1 MSQGTEMHI
10 YLKKHVRHISTFVL
24 LSIVLLSAFINCSK
38 YSSNMDQS
46 SIQENSIYPNTNGA
60 TPGTV
65 KQSLVLTCL
74 PRASSTAAKNQKMTI
89 AQKAQKISSQIRDF
103 SWDQTEDLIVT
114 LNSACLRN
122 NKMTDSLLKYI
133 ALNKLNLDLDKSVYV
148 IDKNS
153 VTDLQQFNLDAL
165 NSVCMEAADIN
176 KPMKLSI
183 SDPYFSSQTFYS
195 SIGLTESLMNTILS
209 YNSGSLYT
217 TKVAVVD
224 SGVDTNHPDLTN
236 QIAKN
241 SGSQVIGVNAA
252 NGSTDYSDFG
262 FHGTHVTGLI
272 AASYNNSSHGIGAYG
287 KNIKIY
293 PARVFDTTDSAPMSV
308 VANAILWAANQDVD
322 LINLSMGGPAE
333 SVVLKNAIQTAV
345 DKGVF
350 VIVAAGNDA
359 KSLDSASKT
368 YPAVYSSDIDGLIT
382 VGSFDASSLGLSSF
396 SNYSPN
402 HVDILSPGSNGTLG
416 ILSTVP
422 TSKSASGMAN
432 KINTSPIHGTSMATP
447 VVTGVMAAMIS
458 TAKAKGFRVTPS
470 QLERFVHNE
479 GTPSNSSY
487 NSYSKGGKYLSY
499 THMYSAL
506 LNQIDSTQ
514 KIIEFQNQPKIQKA
528 IVGDKIQFTTALT
541 SNSNYIVN
549 YQWYKNNVKLTG
561 ETQAN
566 LILNSITTSD
576 AGEYQLEISSGTK
589 KVLSQKVTLTV
600 GLKYCD

>member
-1 MSQGTEMHI
+1 MHI
-10 YLKKHVRHISTFVL
+10 YLKKELRLISTFVL
-24 LSIVLLSAFINCSK
+24 LSFVIMSSFNNCSK
-38 YSSNMDQS
+38 YSSSMDQS
-46 SIQENSIYPNTNGA
+46 SAQDPSQNPNNNGSE
-60 TPGTV
+60 PGIV
-65 KQSLVLTCL
+65 KESLILTCL
-74 PRASSTAAKNQKMTI
+74 PRANSTAAKIQKMSL
-89 AQKAQKISSQIRDF
+89 AQKAQKISTQIRDF

-114 LNSACLRN
+114 LNSVCLRE
-122 NKMTDSLLKYI
+122 NKMTDTLLKYI
-133 ALNKLNLDLDKSVYV
+133 SEDKLNLDLEKSVYV

-153 VTDLQQFNLDAL
+153 ITDLQQFNLDAM
-165 NSVCMEAADIN
+165 NSICMEAADIN
-176 KPMKLSI
+176 KPMKLSV
-183 SDPYFSSQTFYS
+183 SDPYFANQTFYS
-195 SIGLTESLMNTILS
+195 SIGLTENFMNTILS
-209 YNSGSLYT
+209 YNSGNLYS

-241 SGSQVIGVNAA
+241 SASQVIGVNAA
-252 NGSTDYSDFG
+252 NGSADYSDFG

-272 AASYNNSSHGIGAYG
+272 AASYDNGNHGIGAYG
-287 KNIKIY
+287 RNIKIY

-308 VANAILWAANQDVD
+308 VANAILWAANQGVD
-322 LINLSMGGPAE
+322 LINLSMGGPAD

-359 KSLDSASKT
+359 KSLDSTSKT
-368 YPAVYSSDIDGLIT
+368 YPAVYSADIDGLIT
-382 VGSFDASSLGLSSF
+382 VGSFDASSLALSSF

-402 HVDILSPGSNGTLG
+402 YVDILSPGSNGTSG

-422 TSKSASGMAN
+422 TAKSASGMAN
-432 KINTSPIHGTSMATP
+432 KVGTSPIHGTSMATP
-447 VVTGVMAAMIS
+447 VVTGVVAAMIS

-470 QLERFVHNE
+470 QIERFVHNE
-479 GTPSNSSY
+479 GTPSNASY

-528 IVGDKIQFTTALT
+528 IAGDKIQFTTAIT

-549 YQWYKNNVKLTG
+549 YQWYKNNVKLTN

-566 LILNSITTSD
+566 LTLNSITTAD
-576 AGEYQLEISSGTK
+576 AAEYQLEISSGTK
-589 KVLSQKVTLTV
+589 KVVSQKVTLTV
-600 GLKYCD
+600 ALRYCD